1 VEFYFG
7 KVEAFPLQH
16 LQRGRSGPAE
26 LAKVAGVTDGHL
38 GEGSSPDGKRVRR
51 VGQPG
56 GVFLIAGKGAA
67 RRGQLGGE
75 GL

>member
-1 VEFYFG
+1 
-7 KVEAFPLQH
+7 
-16 LQRGRSGPAE
+16 

-38 GEGSSPDGKRVRR
+38 GEGSSPDGKRVGR